1 MRRLVSLSLIAAGV
15 ALLGDAALTVVWQEP
30 LSAVRADVDQRRLKR
45 ALGTLAVAPPPRAEP
60 VVAPLR
66 RRAIA
71 GAARA
76 LGARAGRGQPV
87 AVLRAAA
94 IDLDVAVVMGSRLDL
109 LRRGPGFIDGTP
121 LPGRPGSAAIAGH
134 RTTYGAPFR
143 RLDDLRRGDVVSVAL
158 PYATFVYAVADTRIV
173 GPRDVSVLARAGD
186 DRLVLS
192 ACHPLFSA
200 ARRIVVVARLVSVG
214 QPARSLKRDGVFV
227 R

>member
-1 MRRLVSLSLIAAGV
+1 MSTS
-15 ALLGDAALTVVWQEP
+15 
-30 LSAVRADVDQRRLKR
+30 
-45 ALGTLAVAPPPRAEP
+45 
-60 VVAPLR
+60 
-66 RRAIA
+66 